1 MGSVTLPEIDPVATP
16 ALPSPLVL
24 DQTTTGW
31 VTLRVTVPAEDAD
44 LAAGLLWSAGV
55 AGIEERSVPV
65 PCPTLEGT
73 CVQLWAGAT
82 ADVAPEAVRALGGR
96 WAADVV
102 AVEGDAW
109 LDAWKAYARACRV
122 GSRLVV
128 VPAWQ
133 PVPDW
138 VGTDDVVVRLE
149 PGRAFGSGAHAT
161 TRLCLGE
168 LEAQVAP
175 GARVLDVGC
184 GSGVLSVAAA
194 LLGADEVVAV
204 DIDPEAHRAT
214 TANAVENDVVDRVR
228 VVRPSLAEVT
238 GTFTVIVANIGAAT
252 LTSLAPLVVE
262 RTAPGGTVVLSGLLE
277 DQVADVTAAFEAEGA
292 QLTATAAD
300 GEWRAL
306 VVRRT

>member
-1 MGSVTLPEIDPVATP
+1 M
-16 ALPSPLVL
+16 L
-24 DQTTTGW
+24 DQSTSGW

-44 LAAGLLWSAGV
+44 VAAGVLWSAGV
-55 AGIEERSVPV
+55 AGIEERSTPV
-65 PCPTLEGT
+65 PCPTAEGT

-82 ADVAPEAVRALGGR
+82 AEVAPVAVQALAGR
-96 WAADVV
+96 WPTDVV

-109 LDAWKAYARACRV
+109 LDAWKAYARPTRV

-133 PVPDW
+133 PMPDW
-138 VGTDDVVVRLE
+138 VGADDVVVRLE

-168 LEAQVAP
+168 LETQVGP

-184 GSGVLSVAAA
+184 GSGVLAVAAA

-214 TANAVENDVVDRVR
+214 TVNAVENDVGDRVR
-228 VVRPSLAEVT
+228 VVRPTLADVT
-238 GTFTVIVANIGAAT
+238 GQFTVVVANIGAAT
-252 LTSLAPLVVE
+252 LAALAPLVVE
-262 RTAPGGTVVLSGLLE
+262 RTAPGGAVVLSGLLE
-277 DQVADVTAAFEAEGA
+277 DQVAAVTAAFEAEGA
-292 QLTATAAD
+292 HLAATAAD